1 MPRTDTRL
9 RSRDDHV
16 KEPQKRTTRS
26 QSSKTVL
33 VSQLKPHFLS
43 TTGKGRMMD
52 LSESSSNVIPN
63 TSHIKEMREETIKSH
78 KGGERRAKKTKETT

>member
-16 KEPQKRTTRS
+16 TEPQKRTTRS

-63 TSHIKEMREETIKSH
+63 TSHIKEMREETKC
-78 KGGERRAKKTKETT
+78 